1 GPEPTY
7 WQDIRP
13 LFRKHCTVCHSAKH
27 VKEVDVSGGLALDT
41 FDAIR
46 KGATKPVVQPGKSDD
61 SLLVHLI
68 VTSDV
73 KKRMPLEAAPLS
85 KEAIALVRR
94 WIDTGLKEGKQP
106 DGTAEVVVARKPA
119 ARRKLDVTLT
129 TCTIPPAGALGTQKP
144 GKLELH
150 LKVGP
155 L

>member
-1 GPEPTY
+1 MSASIRHSSRILFALFVFFVFFVASSRAQGPEPTY

-13 LFRKHCTVCHSAKH
+13 LLRKHCTVCHSAKH

-41 FDAIR
+41 LDAIR

-94 WIDTGLKEGKQP
+94 WIDT
-106 DGTAEVVVARKPA
+106 
-119 ARRKLDVTLT
+119 
-129 TCTIPPAGALGTQKP
+129 
-144 GKLELH
+144 
-150 LKVGP
+150 
-155 L
+155 